1 MRRTLPTLG
10 ACCLLVLLGSQPAD
24 AAGPGQTPPSP
35 PRAQAAS
42 PAAAAAVRT
51 LERAGVF
58 ALGGVGF
65 AGTTS
70 ETEKALRAVLARKDA
85 STALRTLLSRSTVEG
100 RLYALLGLRWADPAA
115 YRKAVGEFRARK
127 GTVKTMRGCVQSDR
141 PVAEVVREIEKGEYD
156 GFRDAPVRDLPGGG
170 GGSGAA

>member
-70 ETEKALRAVLARKDA
+70 ETEKALRAVLARKDGPA
-85 STALRTLLSRSTVEG
+85 ALRSLLRGRTTVEG

-127 GTVKTMRGCVQSDR
+127 GTVRTMRGCVQSDR

-156 GFRDAPVRDLPGGG
+156 GFKDAPVRDLPS
-170 GGSGAA
+170 GSGSAA

>member
-10 ACCLLVLLGSQPAD
+10 ACCLLVLLGSHPAP

-42 PAAAAAVRT
+42 PAAAAMRT

-70 ETEKALRAVLARKDA
+70 ETEQAPQG
-85 STALRTLLSRSTVEG
+85 RTTVEG

-156 GFRDAPVRDLPGGG
+156 GFKDAPVRDLPS
-170 GGSGAA
+170 GSGSAA

>member
-1 MRRTLPTLG
+1 MQRTLPTLG
-10 ACCLLVLLGSQPAD
+10 ACCLLVLLGSHPAP

-42 PAAAAAVRT
+42 PAAMRT

-127 GTVKTMRGCVQSDR
+127 GTVRTMRGCVQSDR

-156 GFRDAPVRDLPGGG
+156 GFKDAPVRDLPS
-170 GGSGAA
+170 GSGSAA